1 MGCDSELDKVSAL
14 NEQCFDHRWIYSP
27 RILGDSEKAHQGCQK
42 IGVWLASWDRMETQ
56 LTGRV
61 CFPFMGQ
68 IYSVSSVQFLN
79 HVCLFATPRTAA
91 RQASQSITNS
101 QSLLKL
107 MFIESVMPF
116 NLSSSVVPLSSC
128 LQSFSAS
135 GCFPRSQFFAS
146 GGRSIGAS
154 ALASVLSVNIQD

>member
-27 RILGDSEKAHQGCQK
+27 RILGDSEKAHQCCQK

-107 MFIESVMPF
+107 MSVESVMPSNHLILHRPF
-116 NLSSSVVPLSSC
+116 SSC
-128 LQSFSAS
+128 LPSFPAS
-135 GCFPRSQFFAS
+135 GSFPISQFFAS
-146 GGRSIGAS
+146 GGQSTGAS
-154 ALASVLSVNIQD
+154 ASDLPVNIQD

>member
-107 MFIESVMPF
+107 MSVESVMPSNHLILHRPF
-116 NLSSSVVPLSSC
+116 SSC
-128 LQSFSAS
+128 LPSFPAS
-135 GCFPRSQFFAS
+135 GSFPISQFFAS
-146 GGRSIGAS
+146 GGQS
-154 ALASVLSVNIQD
+154 LLDLHLQHL